1 MSRDHLVLAL
11 GLFYPGG
18 EHVTSWRLPEA
29 QPERF
34 LDVAYYR
41 DLAQTA
47 ERGRFAA
54 LFLADELY
62 VWDRFVSGL
71 ESTVNERLEP
81 FTLLGALSQAT
92 EHIGLVA
99 TVSTT
104 YNEPY
109 HVARRLATLDFL
121 SNGRAGWNLV
131 TSASDEE
138 AWNFGREA
146 NLDHSVRYRRG
157 AEFVDVVDELLD
169 SWGEGSVLADKATG
183 RYSDAAG
190 IRPID
195 HRGEFFSVRG
205 PLNISRPPQRHP
217 ALFQAG
223 ASEDGKNLAA
233 LTADAVFTLGSGSLS
248 DGQELYRDYKARVTA
263 AGRSADDLAVLP
275 MLAPVIGSTEAEA
288 RERADRILELT
299 PDQVALDLL
308 SHRLET
314 DLSRH
319 DPDEIFS
326 FDFADESTVQQ
337 SQSAYRAIEKLVDGR
352 SLTLRQVYQTI
363 AGRGFV
369 VGTPE
374 KVADRVAERF
384 TEGAADGFIL
394 MAPSLPS
401 GLDDFVDHVVPI
413 LTEKGVYARDYEGAT
428 LRQNLSGAARVAV

>member
-1 MSRDHLVLAL
+1 MSRKHLVLAL

-18 EHVTSWRLPEA
+18 EHVTSWRLPDA
-29 QPERF
+29 SPERF
-34 LDVAYYR
+34 LDVGYYR
-41 DLAQTA
+41 DLAQAA

-54 LFLADELY
+54 IFLADELY

-92 EHIGLVA
+92 SHVGLVA

-138 AWNFGREA
+138 AWNFGRES
-146 NLDHSVRYRRG
+146 NLDHAVRYQRG
-157 AEFVDVVDELLD
+157 AEFVQVVDELLG
-169 SWGEGSVLADKATG
+169 SWGEGSVLADKASG
-183 RYSDAAG
+183 RYSDAEL
-190 IRPID
+190 ITPID
-195 HRGEFFSVRG
+195 HRGEFFTVRG

-233 LTADAVFTLGSGSLS
+233 ATADAVFTLGSGSIEA
-248 DGQELYRDYKARVTA
+248 GQGLYRDYKARVVA
-263 AGRSADDLAVLP
+263 AGREADDLAVMP
-275 MLAPVIGSTEAEA
+275 MLAPVIGSTEKEA
-288 RERADRILELT
+288 RDRAELILELT
-299 PDQVALDLL
+299 PDRVALDLL

-314 DLSRH
+314 DLSDR

-326 FDFADESTVQQ
+326 FDFADHSSVQQ
-337 SQSAYRAIEKLVDGR
+337 SQSAYAQIEKLVDGR
-352 SLTLRQVYQTI
+352 SLTLRQVYQTL
-363 AGRGFV
+363 AGRGFA

-374 KVADRVAERF
+374 QIADRVTEQF
-384 TEGAADGFIL
+384 TQGAADGFIL

-401 GLDDFVDHVVPI
+401 GLTDFADHVVPL
-413 LTEKGVYARDYEGAT
+413 LTERGVYPAEYQGST
-428 LRQNLSGAARVAV
+428 LNENLAGR